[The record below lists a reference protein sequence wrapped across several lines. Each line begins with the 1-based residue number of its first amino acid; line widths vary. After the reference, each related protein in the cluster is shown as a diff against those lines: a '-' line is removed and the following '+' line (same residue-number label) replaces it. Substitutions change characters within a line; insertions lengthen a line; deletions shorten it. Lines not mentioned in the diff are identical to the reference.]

1 MGKLMITDNFHGI
14 FYGYIDDVLSGRI
27 LASELV
33 KSACKRHLDDI
44 KLQST
49 SGFPFHFDETLAA
62 KAVRFYP
69 AIIKHSI
76 GRFAGMPFE
85 LEPWQVFCT
94 GSIFGWLCDADNTR
108 RFRRTYRS
116 VGRKNG
122 KSSWAAAEA
131 IYMAGFDN
139 NPLRNKPEPVAQVV
153 LSATKRD
160 QVDRVV
166 FAEIERMLRKSA
178 TLEKRARSVRREI
191 RFRANDGLIM
201 TTGSDKPY
209 DGLNPHCVV
218 MDELHA
224 WREHHRQFYD
234 TMVTGSGFRDQPL
247 VSIITTAGDDK
258 SYLWNEV
265 YEYFAKVTKGVVEDH
280 RVFAFIA
287 ELDEADDALD
297 ERKWIKANPNLG
309 VSVSLDYLRQQ
320 AAEAKAS
327 SVALNRF
334 NRYHCNRK
342 VSSIEQAFSMPEW
355 DACRA
360 EFSDWST
367 ADCVTAAVDLG
378 GRDDLAAYAL
388 CARWPLPD
396 KDGMP
401 VWRYEV
407 KVRAYISADTKRDLR
422 VEPFNSWV
430 YNDLIRKR
438 KFVIPELRDSLLEE
452 CRTYGVT
459 TVAFDP
465 YNAQQLGEEL
475 TQEGL
480 TAARMAQ
487 NCANFNE
494 PIHDLM
500 ACIKEKR
507 FAHDGNPLLR
517 WCANNAKIIRNRQ
530 DQWQYDKRDSNDKI
544 DAIVAAT
551 MAFRLA
557 SLAAPKASGSLFLI

>member
-1 MGKLMITDNFHGI
+1 MISDNFHST
-14 FYGYIDDVLSGRI
+14 FYGYIDDVLEGRI
-27 LASELV
+27 MACELV
-33 KSACKRHLDDI
+33 KAACKRHMADI
-44 KLQST
+44 ARQST
-49 SGFPFHFDETLAA
+49 SEFPYHFDEAVAA

-69 AIIKHSI
+69 MIIRHSI

-94 GSIFGWLCDADNTR
+94 GCIFGWLSDADRTR

-116 VGRKNG
+116 VARKNG
-122 KSSWAAAEA
+122 KSSWAAGEA
-131 IYMAGFDN
+131 IYMAGFDI
-139 NPLRNKPEPVAQVV
+139 NPLRGKPEPVAQVV

-166 FAEIERMLRKSA
+166 FAEIERMLRRSV
-178 TLEKRARSVRREI
+178 TLEKRARSVRREV
-191 RFRANDGLIM
+191 RFRENDGLIM

-247 VSIITTAGDDK
+247 ISMITTAGDDK

-265 YEYFAKVTKGVVEDH
+265 YEYASKITKGLVNDE
-280 RVFAFIA
+280 RFFAYVA
-287 ELDEADDALD
+287 ELDEHDDALD
-297 ERKWIKANPNLG
+297 ERNWIKANPNLG

-320 AAEAKAS
+320 ATEAKAS

-334 NRYHCNRK
+334 NRYHANRK
-342 VSSIEQAFSMPEW
+342 VTSIEQAFQMHEW
-355 DACRA
+355 DSCRGEYA
-360 EFSDWST
+360 DWST
-367 ADCVTAAVDLG
+367 ADVVTAAVDLG

-388 CARWPLPD
+388 CARFPLPD

-401 VWRYEV
+401 VWRYEI
-407 KVRAYISADTKRDLR
+407 KIRAYIAADTQRDLR
-422 VEPFNSWV
+422 AEPFNSWV

-438 KFVIPELRDSLLEE
+438 QFVIPELRDSLLED
-452 CRTYGVT
+452 CKTYGVS
-459 TVAFDP
+459 TVAYDP
-465 YNAQQLGEEL
+465 YNAQQLGDEL
-475 TQEGL
+475 AQEGL

-487 NCANFNE
+487 NCSNFNE
-494 PIHDLM
+494 PIHDIML
-500 ACIKEKR
+500 CIKEKR
-507 FAHDGNPLLR
+507 LLHDGNPLLR

-530 DQWQYDKRDSNDKI
+530 DLWMYDKRDSNDKI
-544 DAIVAAT
+544 DPIVAAT

-557 SLAAPKASGSLFLI
+557 TLAAPKASGSLFLI